1 MKAPLY
7 LSALAHFEKQTVVT
21 IASGVTCAYLGD
33 ERNLREFLVA
43 DETAKTLREAG
54 HTVFTLLVDDS
65 LDPLNYRQLR
75 VAVNK
80 DPHLLER
87 CAHWC
92 GTPIAHLP
100 DPFECHASFAEHYEQ
115 VLLDRLH
122 RLDCHPTLVS
132 TSKLYERGLYDPYV
146 KLVLERREEILEFL
160 TYRFPNY
167 HPEKLFHPICPHCG
181 VIVDTQITRIGGE
194 EYRVS
199 CERCQTLTT
208 QTLDQVKG
216 KLNWKLDC
224 AARWSHFRI
233 DAEPFSKAYLEPIA
247 GSYAVANALCQEFF
261 GGVKPVMPLHFG
273 SVQQD
278 RDTSYL
284 LAESFPAG
292 ALRSLFVDKPSSD
305 LHISRELILTTA
317 SRYEVQPGLTFQD
330 FTKQL
335 LPMWLL
341 TPEMLDPAQ
350 RELVARG
357 MAFSRNFLDT
367 EVKLHLPSR
376 ERIEDEAP
384 GVLSEV
390 KGIIA
395 EVVAAR
401 SSEECHYETFQTTV
415 KKATANLTYNKKAVL
430 TCLRGIV
437 GQDHGL
443 PVSKFLFALPLDYLQ
458 MLLYILDLHLENVH
472 TLPDAGTNPFES
484 RLAAA

>member
-7 LSALAHFEKQTVVT
+7 TGALAHFEKQTLVT

-80 DPHLLER
+80 DPRLMER
-87 CAHWC
+87 CEHWC

-100 DPFECHASFAEHYEQ
+100 DPFECHASFAEHYEH

-146 KLVLERREEILEFL
+146 SLVLERREEVLSFL
-160 TYRFPNY
+160 SDRFPNY
-167 HPEKLFHPICPHCG
+167 HPEKLFHPICPQCG
-181 VIVDTQITRIGGE
+181 VIVDTHIERVAAGAYHIT
-194 EYRVS
+194 
-199 CERCQTLTT
+199 CERCESHHDLA
-208 QTLDQVKG
+208 LEQVKG

-224 AARWSHFRI
+224 AARWAHFRI

-247 GSYAVANALCQEFF
+247 GSFAVASALSKEFF
-261 GGVKPVMPLHFG
+261 GGKQVLPLHFG

-284 LAESFPAG
+284 TAESLPAG

-305 LHISRELILTTA
+305 IRISRDLILTTA
-317 SRYEVQPGLTFQD
+317 SRYEVMPGMTFQD
-330 FTKQL
+330 FIKQL

-341 TPEMLDPAQ
+341 TPEALDPMQ
-350 RELVARG
+350 RDLVSRG
-357 MAFSRNFLDT
+357 MAFSRNFLDA
-367 EVKLHLPSR
+367 EVKLHLPTR
-376 ERIEDEAP
+376 ERIEGESP
-384 GVLSEV
+384 FILSSV
-390 KGIIA
+390 RHLIA
-395 EVVAAR
+395 EVVEMRLGEPVPYDA
-401 SSEECHYETFQTTV
+401 FQRNLKTV
-415 KKATANLTYNKKAVL
+415 VAGFEQNKKAVL
-430 TCLRGIV
+430 VCLRAIV
-437 GQDHGL
+437 GQDHGI

-458 MLLYILDLHLENVH
+458 MLQYILDLHLDSVHALPMASSSSFENQ
-472 TLPDAGTNPFES
+472 
-484 RLAAA
+484 LAAA

>member
-7 LSALAHFEKQTVVT
+7 LGALAHFEKQTLVT

-43 DETAKTLREAG
+43 DETAKTLQEAG

-80 DPHLLER
+80 DPRLMAR
-87 CAHWC
+87 CEHWC

-100 DPFECHASFAEHYEQ
+100 DPFECHASFAEHYEH

-146 KLVLERREEILEFL
+146 KLVLERREEILSFL
-160 TYRFPNY
+160 ADRFPNY
-167 HPEKLFHPICPHCG
+167 HPEKLFHPICPDCG
-181 VIVDTQITRIGGE
+181 VIVDTQIARVSATD
-194 EYRVS
+194 YQVS
-199 CERCQTLTT
+199 CERCSAQRVLP
-208 QTLDQVKG
+208 LEQVKG

-224 AARWSHFRI
+224 AARWAHFHI

-247 GSYAVANALCQEFF
+247 GSFAVASALSLEFF
-261 GGVKPVMPLHFG
+261 GGKPVLPLHFG
-273 SVQQD
+273 TVQQD

-284 LAESFPAG
+284 LAESFPTS
-292 ALRSLFVDKPSSD
+292 ALRSLFVEKPSSD

-317 SRYEVQPGLTFQD
+317 SRYEVMPGLTLQD

-335 LPMWLL
+335 LPVWLL
-341 TPEMLDPAQ
+341 TPETLDPAQ
-350 RELVARG
+350 RELVSRG
-357 MAFSRNFLDT
+357 MAFSRNFLDV
-367 EVKLHLPSR
+367 EVKLHLPTR
-376 ERIEDEAP
+376 ERIQGEHP
-384 GVLSEV
+384 FVLSAV
-390 KGIIA
+390 RHLIA
-395 EVVAAR
+395 SVVEMREAEDL
-401 SSEECHYETFQTTV
+401 SIDVFQRTLKNV
-415 KKATANLTYNKKAVL
+415 ISGLGHEKKVVL
-430 TCLRGIV
+430 TGLRGIV

-443 PVSKFLFALPLDYLQ
+443 PVSKFLYTLPVDYLR
-458 MLLYILDLHLENVH
+458 MLQYILDLHLESAGV
-472 TLPDAGTNPFES
+472 LPISGAASFES
-484 RLAAA
+484 QLAAA